1 MTSNNLN
8 SKQLLGGHMYNQIN
22 ESIIEFHNIFYGGVT
37 MENKYLSTGNQAL
50 DEMLNGGYKR
60 GSLTEI
66 SGASNTGKTLLSLLA
81 IKEAQ
86 KEEKISI
93 FVDTSNKFNSR
104 YLKDNIIN
112 EDAVFLIQPDCAEE
126 LGILLTEIVKP
137 NIEYIGVIV
146 IDDLANLVTKFEKK
160 SNMAKNTDIHKSKV
174 IKALLIR
181 ISNLIRNTEACAI
194 ILNQNRTKFLQDG
207 TIDEIS
213 SFERLVDM
221 SCDTRLRLSLDEDEE
236 LCVDVKFKE
245 RKFK

>member
-8 SKQLLGGHMYNQIN
+8 RKLLGGHMYNQIN
-22 ESIIEFHNIFYGGVT
+22 ENIIKYHKIFYGGVT
-37 MENKYLSTGNQAL
+37 LEEKYLSTGNEAL
-50 DEMLNGGYKR
+50 DEMLKGGYKK

-93 FVDTSNKFNSR
+93 FIDTSKKFNPR
-104 YLKDNIIN
+104 YLKDNIIS

-137 NIEYIGVIV
+137 NIENIGVIV
-146 IDDLANLVTKFEKK
+146 IDDLANLITRFEKN
-160 SNMAKNTDIHKSKV
+160 SSMTKNTDIHKSKV
-174 IKALLIR
+174 IKALLTR
-181 ISNLIRNTEACAI
+181 INNLIRNTDTCGI

-213 SFERLVDM
+213 SFERLVEM
-221 SCDTRLRLSLDEDEE
+221 SCDTRMKLSLDEDND